1 VKPFITT
8 LFCGI
13 SLVLIAGCS
22 KNNDRPAV
30 AANNNGY
37 EPSTVT
43 STPTPANSTRSATE
57 AISLSRC
64 QREQTCNNVGADK
77 KYSSASDCLT
87 RIRNDW
93 KDDLNAR
100 ECPNGVNQVQLD
112 QCLSKIRSE
121 ECSSPFD
128 TLSRITECTAGQ
140 ICEG

>member
-1 VKPFITT
+1 MKTSFK
-8 LFCGI
+8 
-13 SLVLIAGCS
+13 IALCSVSFALLAACS
-22 KNNDRPAV
+22 KSNERPAS
-30 AANNNGY
+30 AANGS
-37 EPSTVT
+37 EPVAVQ
-43 STPTPANSTRSATE
+43 TPTPASATRSATE
-57 AISLSRC
+57 SIAMSRC

-87 RIRNDW
+87 RIRTDW

-100 ECPNGVNQVQLD
+100 ECPGGINQVQLD
-112 QCLSKIRSE
+112 QCLTKIRNE